1 MIIVTCCPT
10 KDQKSG
16 YKGQIAEEEQDEIG
30 SFAEDVQKRGD
41 KALCCVVVVFVVVFV
56 VVVR

>member
-1 MIIVTCCPT
+1 MIIVTCGPT

-41 KALCCVVVVFVVVFV
+41 KALCCVVVVFVVV
-56 VVVR
+56 VR

>member
-16 YKGQIAEEEQDEIG
+16 YKSQIAEEEQDEIG

-41 KALCCVVVVFVVVFV
+41 KALCCVVVVFVVV
-56 VVVR
+56 VR